1 MFEPAVLQRSHDLTK
16 MSQLWNKQ
24 MSNQVQEMY
33 VPGSQNGFS
42 VLNGGTAEEN
52 PSTIQGRVPGWKQ
65 VGQTFVASDS
75 KVDTQDFDKLVSTAL
90 HQGIVSNPFCNGDG
104 IGLRM
109 FKSPY
114 IMIICLK
121 QCLQMPTTMFDHH
134 NVIQCNDSIKLI
146 IVSIFS

>member
-1 MFEPAVLQRSHDLTK
+1 MFEPAVLQQSHDFTK

-24 MSNQVQEMY
+24 MSNQLQEMY

-75 KVDTQDFDKLVSTAL
+75 KVDTQDFDKLVSNSFASG
-90 HQGIVSNPFCNGDG
+90 HCI
-104 IGLRM
+104 
-109 FKSPY
+109 KS
-114 IMIICLK
+114 IS
-121 QCLQMPTTMFDHH
+121 QWRW
-134 NVIQCNDSIKLI
+134 N
-146 IVSIFS
+146 

>member
-90 HQGIVSNPFCNGDG
+90 HQGIVSNPFRNGDG
-104 IGLRM
+104 IEAEDVQKSLHYDHLPKAM
-109 FKSPY
+109 FTDAHNNVWSS
-114 IMIICLK
+114 
-121 QCLQMPTTMFDHH
+121 QCDTM
-134 NVIQCNDSIKLI
+134 QW
-146 IVSIFS
+146 